1 MFSTFDGCLLA
12 IIRGLTAYML
22 DFTTVF
28 VFSTAISVLVCIAC
42 GLAWFNDAAGLE
54 TRHWFIASLLQL
66 TSGLLII
73 LNDVI
78 PLDIGG
84 YIGAVIS
91 NAASGYLALGYRQL
105 YGQDARARGILFV
118 SFWTGTAV
126 YLTKFL
132 SGGHQDG
139 IWLLYLGGSV
149 NLIVAAQAVCRGL
162 RAEKLRGEN
171 FRYRY
176 GRFAAYILI
185 GYAAAYIVISPL
197 AFFDPIQFVDGKP
210 VSLWLQ
216 VTTIPLVLLN
226 MAAYLV
232 TLVVKLERAT
242 ERQRHLANHD
252 ALTGTLN
259 RKAFYSAWSR
269 RTGQK
274 GVLVVIDIDHFKY
287 VNDNYG
293 HLAGDDTLKA
303 FSVAVKQALPHGAVF
318 GRLGGE
324 EFGLLLTNF
333 DAVNTEHLLRDLRT
347 VVSGMCVEARDGRVF
362 TVTFSAGYVGFD
374 ASEDDMD
381 HIFAAADRALYA
393 AKRGG
398 RDRIVGFE
406 PGLLP
411 QHDVEHLRPVGV
423 TTANPTQVRA

>member
-1 MFSTFDGCLLA
+1 
-12 IIRGLTAYML
+12 ML

-28 VFSTAISVLVCIAC
+28 VFSTAISVFVCVVC
-42 GLAWFNDAAGLE
+42 GLAWLNDATGLE
-54 TRHWFIASLLQL
+54 TRHWFLASLLQL

-105 YGQDARARGILFV
+105 YGQEARARGILFV

-126 YLTKFL
+126 YLTKYL
-132 SGGHQDG
+132 SGGRQDG

-162 RAEKLRGEN
+162 RAEKLGAEN
-171 FRYRY
+171 LRSRY

-197 AFFDPIQFVDGKP
+197 AFFDPIRFVDGKP

-242 ERQRHLANHD
+242 QRQRHLANHD
-252 ALTGTLN
+252 GLTGVLN
-259 RKAFYSAWSR
+259 RKAFYDAWSR
-269 RTGQK
+269 RAGRN
-274 GVLVVIDIDHFKY
+274 GVLVVIDLDHFKS
-287 VNDNYG
+287 VNDTYG
-293 HLAGDDTLKA
+293 HQAGDDALKA
-303 FSVAVKQALPHGAVF
+303 FCEALKHALPQGTVF

-324 EFGLLLTNF
+324 EFGVLLTSH
-333 DAVNTEHLLRDLRT
+333 DLTEAEHLLQGLRKT
-347 VVSGMCVEARDGRVF
+347 VSGMPVTARDGRAF
-362 TVTFSAGYVGFD
+362 TITFSAGYVGFD
-374 ASEDDMD
+374 ESEDDTD
-381 HIFAAADRALYA
+381 RIFAAADRALYA
-393 AKRGG
+393 AKNAG
-398 RDRIVGFE
+398 RDRIVAFD
-406 PGLLP
+406 PGWLLRR
-411 QHDVEHLRPVGV
+411 DVEHFRTAGISP
-423 TTANPTQVRA
+423 ANPAQVSA

>member
-1 MFSTFDGCLLA
+1 
-12 IIRGLTAYML
+12 ML

-28 VFSTAISVLVCIAC
+28 VFSTAISVFVCIVC
-42 GLAWFNDAAGLE
+42 GLAWLNDATGLE

-66 TSGLLII
+66 TSLLLII

-78 PLDIGG
+78 PLDVGG
-84 YIGAVIS
+84 YIGGIIS
-91 NAASGYLALGYRQL
+91 TAASGYLALGYRQL

-118 SFWTGTAV
+118 FLWTGTAV

-132 SGGHQDG
+132 SGGEQDG

-162 RAEKLRGEN
+162 RAEKLSAEN
-171 FRYRY
+171 PRSRY

-197 AFFDPIQFVDGKP
+197 AFFYPVQFVDGKP
-210 VSLWLQ
+210 VSFWLQ
-216 VTTIPLVLLN
+216 ITTIPLVLLN

-252 ALTGTLN
+252 GLTGTLS

-269 RTGQK
+269 RAGRH
-274 GVLVVIDIDHFKY
+274 GVLVMIDIDHFKS
-287 VNDNYG
+287 VNDSYG
-293 HLAGDDTLKA
+293 HHAGDDALKA
-303 FSVAVKQALPHGAVF
+303 FCEAVKQALPPGTVF

-324 EFGLLLTNF
+324 EFALLLTSQ
-333 DAVNTEHLLRDLRT
+333 DTAEAEHLLCDLRN
-347 VVSGMCVEARDGRVF
+347 VVSGMSVEAGDGRRF
-362 TVTFSAGYVGFD
+362 SITFSAGYVGFD
-374 ASEDDMD
+374 AGENDMD
-381 HIFAAADRALYA
+381 RIFAAADRALYA
-393 AKRGG
+393 AKNGG
-398 RDRIVGFE
+398 RDRIVAFD
-406 PGLLP
+406 PGSLP
-411 QHDVEHLRPVGV
+411 RRDVEHLRPAGV
-423 TTANPTQVRA
+423 SPAKPTQISA